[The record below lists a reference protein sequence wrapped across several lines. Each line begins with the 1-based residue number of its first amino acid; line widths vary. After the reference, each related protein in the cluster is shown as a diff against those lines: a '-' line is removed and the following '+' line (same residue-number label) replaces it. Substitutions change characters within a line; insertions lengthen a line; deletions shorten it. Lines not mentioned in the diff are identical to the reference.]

1 MKIIV
6 SIAGKTYLDMK
17 YNDLTPYGLDWAGY
31 IPIEDAY
38 KWDITDYAPK
48 NLAVGLEAPLWTETI
63 STQEQMDY
71 MIYPR
76 LLGYAEIGW
85 TDKEYR
91 SLEDYKVRLEKQEK
105 SLEYQGVNY
114 YKES

>member
-1 MKIIV
+1 MK
-6 SIAGKTYLDMK
+6 MQ
-17 YNDLTPYGLDWAGY
+17 
-31 IPIEDAY
+31 
-38 KWDITDYAPK
+38 WDITDYAPK
-48 NLAVGLEAPLWTETI
+48 NLALGLEAPLWTETI

-91 SLEDYKVRLEKQEK
+91 SWEEYKVRLEKQEK

>member
-1 MKIIV
+1 
-6 SIAGKTYLDMK
+6 
-17 YNDLTPYGLDWAGY
+17 
-31 IPIEDAY
+31 
-38 KWDITDYAPK
+38 
-48 NLAVGLEAPLWTETI
+48 
-63 STQEQMDY
+63 

-91 SLEDYKVRLEKQEK
+91 SWEEYKVRLEKQEK